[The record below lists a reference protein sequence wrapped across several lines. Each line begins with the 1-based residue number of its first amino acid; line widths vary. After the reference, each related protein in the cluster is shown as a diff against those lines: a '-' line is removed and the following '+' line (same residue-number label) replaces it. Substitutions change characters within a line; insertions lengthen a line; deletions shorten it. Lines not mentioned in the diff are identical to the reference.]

1 MHLQDHQSELDK
13 IFERFNTRSQ
23 IQNNIEFLDIKRA
36 MDNLKMALRLKIQHE
51 NLTQAQVRTIAE
63 KIDQTAVEITHLA
76 NQEVS
81 E

>member
-63 KIDQTAVEITHLA
+63 KIEQATVEIIHLA
-76 NQEVS
+76 NKEVN